1 WAVSHADEKDRL
13 PQSEL
18 QIRKPMSDLKF
29 PAHVLFR
36 KELSLMVWK
45 PHGIL
50 DQALVNEIVAF
61 VEAAEERAQKPFKRF
76 VTLSALHA
84 VDLNFMFV
92 FHIAL
97 HRRLAFDSHPPIKTA
112 FYVTPATAHY

>member
-1 WAVSHADEKDRL
+1 
-13 PQSEL
+13 
-18 QIRKPMSDLKF
+18 LKL

-61 VEAAEERAQKPFKRF
+61 VKMQDAIQIDAT
-76 VTLSALHA
+76 VTQSLAHDLHA
-84 VDLNFMFV
+84 TRVPRQLWRQ
-92 FHIAL
+92 L
-97 HRRLAFDSHPPIKTA
+97 CRLEAENRVSS
-112 FYVTPATAHY
+112 

>member
-1 WAVSHADEKDRL
+1 
-13 PQSEL
+13 
-18 QIRKPMSDLKF
+18 LKL

-61 VEAAEERAQKPFKRF
+61 LEAAEERVQKPF
-76 VTLSALHA
+76 
-84 VDLNFMFV
+84 
-92 FHIAL
+92 
-97 HRRLAFDSHPPIKTA
+97 
-112 FYVTPATAHY
+112 